1 MNLFRFFN
9 CFGKSNA
16 VSVEVP
22 KSSQEI
28 FIEKQQ
34 AKFAAIP
41 DTPQSN
47 ANIESVFYD
56 KTAYTKALSNVD
68 NDIEKHW
75 RSNIMHS
82 TQYGP
87 VFMHYDAYKQG
98 FSYYSDSA
106 LSHSV
111 LDAIAVDY
119 VIKFRC
125 RDFFIQE
132 KYYPEN
138 VKNILMDTH
147 FPVENKQKAKVMDGP
162 FYKRQAKKGT
172 TENPLSDA
180 KKKPKSKKVLAQ
192 EKAEEERR
200 LKAEEKIKQQREDA
214 KKRKNKFIHLGIIRN
229 MELLQKPVKKGFKKD
244 MSDFKCNWS
253 AYKAQF
259 ALRPP
264 SPPSSD

>member
-9 CFGKSNA
+9 CFGRSNA
-16 VSVEVP
+16 VSIEVP
-22 KSSQEI
+22 KSPQEI

-56 KTAYTKALSNVD
+56 KTAYTKALADAD
-68 NDIEKHW
+68 NDIEKRW

-98 FSYYSDSA
+98 FSYYSDSMVPQS
-106 LSHSV
+106 L
-111 LDAIAVDY
+111 LNAIAVDY
-119 VIKFRC
+119 VIRFRC
-125 RDFFIQE
+125 RDFFIHE

-138 VKNILMDTH
+138 VDNTLMDIH
-147 FPVENKQKAKVMDGP
+147 FPVENKKIKVIDGP
-162 FYKRQAKKGT
+162 FYKRQVKKVP

-180 KKKPKSKKVLAQ
+180 KKKPKSKRSS
-192 EKAEEERR
+192 RR
-200 LKAEEKIKQQREDA
+200 
-214 KKRKNKFIHLGIIRN
+214 KKRRRKNGPRLSKKNNRN
-229 MELLQKPVKKGFKKD
+229 ARMQRNARTNSSTWELSETWNSSK
-244 MSDFKCNWS
+244 
-253 AYKAQF
+253 
-259 ALRPP
+259 
-264 SPPSSD
+264 SPLKRGSRRI

>member
-9 CFGKSNA
+9 CFGRSNA
-16 VSVEVP
+16 VSIEVP
-22 KSSQEI
+22 KSPQEI

-56 KTAYTKALSNVD
+56 KTAYTKALADAD
-68 NDIEKHW
+68 NNIEKHW

-82 TQYGP
+82 TQCES

-98 FSYYSDSA
+98 FSYYSDSMVPQS
-106 LSHSV
+106 L
-111 LDAIAVDY
+111 LNAIAVDY
-119 VIKFRC
+119 VIRFRC

-138 VKNILMDTH
+138 VDNTLMDIH
-147 FPVENKQKAKVMDGP
+147 FPVENKKIKVMNGP
-162 FYKRQAKKGT
+162 FYKRQVKKVP

-192 EKAEEERR
+192 EKEEEEKRA
-200 LKAEEKIKQQREDA
+200 KAEQKKQQEREDA
-214 KKRKNKFIHLGIIRN
+214 KKRKNKFIHMGIIRN

-253 AYKAQF
+253 AYKEQF

-264 SPPSSD
+264 SPPSID